1 MLTRRV
7 TVFFNIFISA
17 SLLQT
22 LRSSFVTMSGYKV
35 TSAILL
41 LVCLLLTA
49 QTVAAQ
55 PQSKA
60 TDRSTLRARF
70 TEAFS
75 KDFLL
80 IDDQLKTRA
89 VERGGGTYWLAFV
102 KPKHT
107 GYFSLQYRYREGEP
121 LESREHENHFS
132 IGPQGCRRG
141 PPYSG
146 VYGRFCLGDTII
158 VPVLVNNY
166 SGHEFKLAKAEYT
179 DGSEDPPISGI
190 DAQGLDKAA
199 VTNPAAPMMRY
210 AGRSAYKMLHRI
222 PGYTLILSA
231 QFQAQEPGRM
241 NLVVTAEGPS
251 TPSARGFDGA
261 PIIVLPRDAPAT
273 LIAGREEVRG
283 YRKGFD
289 GKEYVASTSGNSY
302 MTNVMILQPG
312 DRIDVSY
319 FSIVRRSDFV
329 GGRFSET
336 GPDASENLKPVISA
350 RPFAPDTRYD
360 FTEWIVNY
368 LRRP

>member
-1 MLTRRV
+1 MSRYKITIA
-7 TVFFNIFISA
+7 T
-17 SLLQT
+17 LL
-22 LRSSFVTMSGYKV
+22 F
-35 TSAILL
+35 
-41 LVCLLLTA
+41 VCLHLIPPPALA
-49 QTVAAQ
+49 QKTEN
-55 PQSKA
+55 A
-60 TDRSTLRARF
+60 TDASTLRARF
-70 TEAFS
+70 AEAFN
-75 KDFLL
+75 KDFDL
-80 IDDQLKTRA
+80 ISDQLKTRA

-121 LESREHENHFS
+121 LETREHEIHFS

-166 SGHEFKLAKAEYT
+166 SGHQFKLAKAEYT
-179 DGSEDPPISGI
+179 DGSEDPTTSGI
-190 DAQGLDKAA
+190 DSQGLDKSA
-199 VTNPAAPMMRY
+199 VTNPAAPIMRY
-210 AGRSAYKMLHRI
+210 AGRSSHRMLHRI
-222 PGYTLILSA
+222 PGYTLTLSV

-241 NLVVTAEGPS
+241 NLVVTAAGPS
-251 TPSARGFDGA
+251 TPTGRGFDGV

-336 GPDASENLKPVISA
+336 GPDPSENLKPVISA
-350 RPFAPDTRYD
+350 QPFAPDTRYD
-360 FTEWIVNY
+360 FTEWIVDY
-368 LRRP
+368 LPRP